1 MEFNRIKVAKF
12 QEQDCSLKLR
22 EAVEEFYSIN
32 SHCFAKPDPKTS
44 WSNLLVYHDVGHV
57 FFGVNISV
65 LDEAAGDYWTL
76 FGTDMTFKEYLE
88 YAKTPEAKE
97 LINQM
102 GPKLIIKSMIYS
114 LPSFFRILM
123 RSKQMREKWKLHEYE
138 KYVDV
143 PLNKLR
149 RSYNLKILEY

>member
-1 MEFNRIKVAKF
+1 MEFHRAKVAKF
-12 QEQDCSLKLR
+12 QEQDCSLTLR

-32 SHCFAKPDPKTS
+32 FHCFSRPDPKTP
-44 WSNLLVYHDVGHV
+44 WTDLLVYHDVGHV

-88 YAKTPEAKE
+88 YAKTPDAKK

-102 GPKLIIKSMIYS
+102 GPKLILKSLIYS
-114 LPSFFRILM
+114 LPSFFRIFI
-123 RSKQMREKWKLHEYE
+123 RSKQMKEKWKLHEYE
-138 KYVDV
+138 KYADV
-143 PLNKLR
+143 PLNELR